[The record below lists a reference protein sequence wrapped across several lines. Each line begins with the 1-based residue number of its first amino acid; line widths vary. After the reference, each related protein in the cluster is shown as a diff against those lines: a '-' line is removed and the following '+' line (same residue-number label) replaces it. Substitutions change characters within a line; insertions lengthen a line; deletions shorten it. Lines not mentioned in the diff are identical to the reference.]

1 MLMPK
6 RVKWRKTHLPS
17 IKGVAT
23 RGNFVA
29 FGDYGIQA
37 VGRGY
42 LSAQT
47 IESARVTMVRAL
59 KKGAKIWIR
68 VFPHHPWT
76 KKPLEVRMGGG
87 KGDPEK
93 WIAHIK
99 PGKVLFEFS
108 GVDEETAKEI
118 ARLVS
123 YKIPFKVR
131 LIKRDEEMGV

>member
-6 RVKWRKTHLPS
+6 RVKWRKSHLPG

-42 LSAQT
+42 LSART
-47 IESARVTMVRAL
+47 IESARVTMVRSL
-59 KKGAKIWIR
+59 KKGSKMWIR

-87 KGDPEK
+87 KGDPEL

-99 PGKVLFEFS
+99 PGKVIFEFS

-118 ARLVS
+118 ARLVG
-123 YKIPFKVR
+123 YKLPFKIR
-131 LIKRDEEMGV
+131 LIKRDEEMEV